1 MPKHKTTH
9 VPSPKTPRGC
19 PYARPDTPPTP
30 PARTAARTPPAA
42 TPPMPESRTDA
53 ATPAVDDAAPPPPP
67 PSPLSLPIPVSPSAS
82 DDASVAAA
90 RPALA
95 VGALAVYTHHGGQ
108 EWHVTILAL
117 DGGAYAK
124 VKADKGPRMKVPR
137 ARLRTVLGVV
147 AGDEGDDGG
156 PNAEVAAAMEG
167 GA

>member
-1 MPKHKTTH
+1 MPKYKTTH
-9 VPSPKTPRGC
+9 VPPPKTPRGC

-30 PARTAARTPPAA
+30 PARTATRTPPAV
-42 TPPMPESRTDA
+42 TPPMPESRADA
-53 ATPAVDDAAPPPPP
+53 ATPVVDDAVPPHPP
-67 PSPLSLPIPVSPSAS
+67 PSPLRLPSPLSPSAS
-82 DDASVAAA
+82 NNASVAAA
-90 RPALA
+90 RPPLT

-108 EWHVTILAL
+108 EWRVTILEL

-137 ARLRTVLGVV
+137 ARLRTVLGTV

-156 PNAEVAAAMEG
+156 TNAEVAAAMVG